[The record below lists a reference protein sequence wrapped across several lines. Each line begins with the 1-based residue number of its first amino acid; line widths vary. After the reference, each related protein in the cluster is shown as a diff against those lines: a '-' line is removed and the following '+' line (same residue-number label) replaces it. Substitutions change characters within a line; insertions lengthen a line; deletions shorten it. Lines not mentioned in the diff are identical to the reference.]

1 MFAKLS
7 LMSFICK
14 LAETFDFPN
23 ETINKICHKY
33 LMEKVGIY
41 HVDSVDT
48 DSACLK
54 FIFVSNPKSN
64 RCENKFRDIIT
75 EVIIASKILISSILD
90 KNIGKNLTRERK
102 ALENV

>member
-41 HVDSVDT
+41 HVSADT

-54 FIFVSNPKSN
+54 IYF
-64 RCENKFRDIIT
+64 CMQ
-75 EVIIASKILISSILD
+75 SK
-90 KNIGKNLTRERK
+90 K
-102 ALENV
+102 

>member
-23 ETINKICHKY
+23 ETIKKICHKY
-33 LMEKVGIY
+33 LMEKAGIY
-41 HVDSVDT
+41 HVSADT

-64 RCENKFRDIIT
+64 ICENKFRDIIT
-75 EVIIASKILISSILD
+75 EVIISK
-90 KNIGKNLTRERK
+90 
-102 ALENV
+102 